1 MKNTKTKKIL
11 GGGYS
16 SPEVNIISARFEQG
30 FCQSLD
36 GCSTNDLVEADGNDY
51 FNWN

>member
-1 MKNTKTKKIL
+1 MKNTETQKIV

-16 SPEVNIISARFEQG
+16 SPEVNVISARFEQG
-30 FCQSLD
+30 FCQSMK
-36 GCSTNDLVEADGNDY
+36 GCSTQDLVEADGNDY